1 MTLKTY
7 VYQNTQ
13 KDPEPMQNLE
23 IDGIF
28 PIRQE
33 ETPKEKRLVF
43 GLHFEHFHLCY
54 RGDKTGNPLK
64 VNIL

>member
-28 PIRQE
+28 PIKQE
-33 ETPKEKRLVF
+33 ETPKV
-43 GLHFEHFHLCY
+43 HFEHFHLCY